1 MVEEGGTTVINTNSD
16 DYVYALYNNE
26 CVGVAHTTEQGELY
40 LTIHGSEAMTRKP
53 IRFQL
58 WKASNGKTYNLTTF
72 DKTVGWSKWFAV
84 NPAFPRNNPP
94 FYIYQTPD
102 EPVDDD
108 DDEGDE
114 GDE

>member
-1 MVEEGGTTVINTNSD
+1 MVDTS
-16 DYVYALYNNE
+16 
-26 CVGVAHTTEQGELY
+26 
-40 LTIHGSEAMTRKP
+40 KP
-53 IRFQL
+53 IKTDANNA
-58 WKASNGKTYNLTTF
+58 WDKTYNLTTF